1 MSRPYRQDDSRAAC
15 AVEARFPRR
24 ARGLRSAQDRMET
37 DVPAPASPLMTGA
50 ALRARIDELAAISAM
65 TGGLTRVFMSP
76 EQRRANDLVLGWM
89 REAGMAA
96 HEDAIGNAVGRY
108 EASAP
113 GAPALLLGSHL
124 DSVRDA
130 GRWDGP
136 LGVVTAIACVDALQ
150 RAGIRLPFA
159 IEVVGFSDEEG
170 TRFGATMLGSRAL
183 TGSFDRALLGLKDR
197 DGITMADA
205 MRRYGLDPAR
215 IGEARRRAE
224 EFLAYLELHIEQGP
238 VLERL
243 RLPVGCVTAIA
254 GATRLVVTLSGQA
267 GHAGTVPM
275 QGRHDAL
282 AAAANCVLAVEGRA
296 VMEDGLVATVGRLE
310 AFPGAVNVIPG
321 RAEFTIDMRAADD
334 AARLRMD
341 ADIRAAIARVCT
353 RRDVTADIVQTHAL
367 PAAPCAPHLQRLI
380 AAAIEAEGLPVRL
393 LPSGAGHDAMEI
405 AAIAP
410 IGMIFVRCRGGISH
424 NPAEHADE
432 DDIATGARVLYRAIM
447 QFSPLESAP

>member
-1 MSRPYRQDDSRAAC
+1 MPTT
-15 AVEARFPRR
+15 
-24 ARGLRSAQDRMET
+24 L
-37 DVPAPASPLMTGA
+37 SPLMTGA
-50 ALRARIDELAAISAM
+50 ALQARILELAAISAM
-65 TGGLTRVFMSP
+65 PGGLTRVFMSA
-76 EQRRANDLVLGWM
+76 EQRRASQLVLGWM
-89 REAGMAA
+89 QQAGMAA
-96 HEDAIGNAVGRY
+96 QEDAIGNVIGRY
-108 EASAP
+108 DSDPP
-113 GAPALLLGSHL
+113 GAPAVLLGSHL

-130 GRWDGP
+130 GKWDGP
-136 LGVVTAIACVDALQ
+136 LGVVTAIACVDALH
-150 RAGIRLPFA
+150 RAGVRLPFA

-183 TGSFDRALLGLKDR
+183 TGSFDHALLALKDR
-197 DGITMADA
+197 DGVSMADA
-205 MRRYGLDPAR
+205 IRAYGLDPAR
-215 IGEARRRAE
+215 IGDAKRRPE
-224 EFLAYLELHIEQGP
+224 DFLGYLELHIEQGP

-254 GATRLVVTLSGQA
+254 GATRLLVTITGQA

-282 AAAANCVLAVEGRA
+282 AAAAGCVLAVEGRA

-321 RAEFTIDMRAADD
+321 RAEFTVDMRAADD

-341 ADIRAAIARVCT
+341 ADIRAAIERVCA
-353 RRDVTADIVQTHAL
+353 RRDVTASIVQTHAL
-367 PAAPCAPHLQRLI
+367 PAAPCAPRLQRLI
-380 AAAIEAEGLPVRL
+380 AGAIEAEGLPVRL

-424 NPAEHADE
+424 NPAEHASE
-432 DDIATGARVLYRAIM
+432 ADIETGARVLYRAITAF
-447 QFSPLESAP
+447 QPPESAP

>member
-1 MSRPYRQDDSRAAC
+1 M
-15 AVEARFPRR
+15 
-24 ARGLRSAQDRMET
+24 LRKRT
-37 DVPAPASPLMTGA
+37 VLRKPASKADGARLDWAGNSADRPVPTTQSPRMAGA
-50 ALRARIDELAAISAM
+50 ALHARILELAAISAM
-65 TGGLTRVFMSP
+65 PGGLTRVFMSP
-76 EQRRANDLVLGWM
+76 EQRRASDLVLGWM
-89 REAGMAA
+89 REAGMSAR
-96 HEDAIGNAVGRY
+96 EDAIGNVVGRY
-108 EASAP
+108 EGATP
-113 GAPALLLGSHL
+113 GGPALLLGSHL

-130 GRWDGP
+130 GVWDGP
-136 LGVVTAIACVDALQ
+136 LGVVSAIACVETLHRQ
-150 RAGIRLPFA
+150 GIRLPFA
-159 IEVVGFSDEEG
+159 VEVVGFSDEEG
-170 TRFGATMLGSRAL
+170 TRFGATMLGSRAI

-205 MRRYGLDPAR
+205 MRAYGLDPER
-215 IGEARRRAE
+215 IGQAQRPPED
-224 EFLAYLELHIEQGP
+224 FLGYLELHIEQGP

-254 GATRLVVTLSGQA
+254 GATRLLVTIAGQA

-275 QGRHDAL
+275 QGRHDAI
-282 AAAANCVLAVEGRA
+282 AAAAGCVLAVEGRA

-341 ADIRAAIARVCT
+341 ADIRAAIERVCA
-353 RRDVTADIVQTHAL
+353 RRDVTPTIVQTHAL
-367 PAAPCAPHLQRLI
+367 PAAPCAPHMQRLI
-380 AAAIEAEGLPVRL
+380 AGAIEAEGLPVRL

-424 NPAEHADE
+424 NPAEHAE
-432 DDIATGARVLYRAIM
+432 EADIETGAHVLYRAITAF
-447 QFSPLESAP
+447 QPPPLQPSESDA